1 MRLRVELL
9 DSSPQRERL
18 LGDLQSMQSL
28 VEEGLAY
35 ARSAHGV
42 EEAVRTV
49 DLHAL
54 LDSIALDYADAGSPV
69 RLSAPV
75 GATVVTR
82 PNALKRI
89 VVNLLDNALK
99 FGTDVE
105 IELRA
110 TPSQPLTIA
119 ILDKGPGIPADELE
133 SVFEP
138 FHRVESSRSRETG
151 GTGLGLAIAR
161 KLAESI
167 GAEIRLANRPSGGL
181 EARATLSSEVN

>member
-1 MRLRVELL
+1 
-9 DSSPQRERL
+9 
-18 LGDLQSMQSL
+18 MQTL

-42 EEAVRTV
+42 EEAVCTV

-99 FGTDVE
+99 FGTEVE

-181 EARATLSSEVN
+181 EARVTLSSEVN